1 MRLFAQLSWYFRRE
15 WRRYLGAIALLVI
28 IAVLQLI
35 PPKVVGIVVDGVTQ
49 QHYTAEKVWMWIG
62 ALVLIA
68 VMVYLLRYVW
78 RVLLFGA
85 SYQLAVELRE
95 DFYRQLSRQHP
106 AFYLR
111 HRTGDLI
118 ARATND
124 VDRVVFAAGEGVL
137 TLVDSMVMGCAVLI
151 VMSTQISWQLTL
163 LALLPMP
170 LMALAIKRNGDALHE
185 RFRVAQAA
193 FSSLN
198 DRTQE
203 SLTSIRMIKAFGLE
217 DRQSAQFAA
226 DAADTGAKN
235 MRVARIDARFDPTI
249 YIAIGAANLLAIG
262 GGSWMVIHG
271 SLTLGQLTS
280 FVMYLGL
287 MIWPMLALAWMFNI
301 VERGSA
307 AYGRIRTMLEEA
319 PAVDDGTEA
328 VPAGRGV
335 LQVAIR
341 DFIYPQA
348 SKPSLEQVN
357 FTLQPGQML
366 GICGPTG
373 AGKST
378 ILALLQRH
386 FDVTHG
392 EIRFH
397 DLPLPILQLDSWRA
411 RLAVVNQTPF
421 LFSDTVAN
429 NIALGKPDATQAQ
442 IERVAQLASVHD
454 DILRLPQGYET
465 EVGERGVMLSGG
477 QKQRISIARALLL
490 EAEILILDDAL
501 SAVDGRTEHQ
511 ILHNLRQ
518 WGGRGGRSLSA
529 PTACR
534 RSLRPV
540 KFWYCSMGILPSA
553 AATRRWPCSPAGT
566 ATCIDISSWRPRS
579 TRFRRRKRRPWMRS
593 FTELWPTLKRLLAYG
608 SPWRKPLAIAVAMMW
623 IAAAAEVSGPLLI
636 SYFIDNMVAKHTL
649 PLKLVAGLAVAY
661 IALQLLAALLHYN
674 QSLLFNRA
682 AVGVVQQLRSDVMD
696 AALHQPLSEFDTQ
709 PVGQLISRVT
719 NDTEVIRDL
728 YVTVVATVLRSAALI
743 GAMLVAMFSLDW
755 RMALVAIAI
764 FPAVL
769 IVMIIYQRYST
780 PIVRRVRAWLADI
793 NDGFNEVING
803 MGVIQQF
810 RQQARFGERMR
821 EASYAHYLAR
831 MQTLRLD
838 GFLLRPLLSLFSS
851 LVLCGLLM
859 LFGFSA
865 VGTIEVGVLYAF
877 ISYLGRLNEPLIELT
892 TQQSMLQQAVVAGE
906 RVFELMDR
914 PRQAWGTD
922 DAPLSSGRVE
932 IDHLSFAYRGDRLVL
947 QDITLDI
954 PSRSFVALVGHTGS
968 GKSTLASLMMGY
980 YPLTHGEIRIDGR
993 PLASLSHSALRRGI
1007 AMVQQDPVVLA
1018 DTFYANVA
1026 LGRDISEAQV
1036 WEALEAVQLA
1046 AVARSMSD
1054 GLYTQLGE
1062 QGNNLSVGQKQLLAL
1077 ARVLVETPQ
1086 VLILDEATANIDSGT
1101 EQAIQQALTKVRQH
1115 TTLVVIAHRLSTI
1128 VEADTILVLHR
1139 GQAVERG
1146 THQQLLAAKGRYWQM
1161 YQLQLAGEELAA
1173 SAREESLSA

>member
-137 TLVDSMVMGCAVLI
+137 TLVDSLVMGCAVLI

-518 WGGRGGRSLSA
+518 WGRGGRSLSA

-534 RSLRPV
+534 RSPRPV
-540 KFWYCSMGILPSA
+540 KFWYCSMGILPSE

-661 IALQLLAALLHYN
+661 IGLQLLAALLHYN

-914 PRQAWGTD
+914 PRQAWGRD

-1077 ARVLVETPQ
+1077 ARVLVDTPQ

-1101 EQAIQQALTKVRQH
+1101 EQAIQQALAKVRQH

>member
-137 TLVDSMVMGCAVLI
+137 TLVDSLVMGCAVLI

-262 GGSWMVIHG
+262 GGNWMVIHG

-397 DLPLPILQLDSWRA
+397 DLLLPILQLDSWRA

-518 WGGRGGRSLSA
+518 WGRGGRSLSA

-534 RSLRPV
+534 RSPRPV

-661 IALQLLAALLHYN
+661 IGLQLLAALLHYN

-1077 ARVLVETPQ
+1077 ARVLVDTPQ

-1101 EQAIQQALTKVRQH
+1101 EQAIQQALAKVRQH